1 MQLRDVLYEYEHRIA
16 RATLNRP
23 GRLNAFRGDT
33 FSDVLAILEEVQT
46 NPEIRCL
53 IVAGN
58 GRAFS
63 AGQDLGELHRIL
75 ETDTDSHASI
85 AYLEQLQEITR
96 RIVSLDKPVIAA
108 VNGVAVGVGVELAVA
123 SDIRIASVN
132 ASFAFPEV
140 RHGLFETNGVMYFLS
155 RIVGYGRALEWMLT
169 GRTISAEEALAAGLI
184 THLTEPDRLLPKA
197 MELAEQ
203 VKGNAPISIRLIKKT
218 TREALTL
225 ELEAVLAREVDGM
238 KRCLGSDDLKEGVR
252 AFLEK
257 RSPAFS
263 DS

>member
-1 MQLRDVLYEYEHRIA
+1 VQLRDVLYERENGIA

-33 FSDVLAILEEVQT
+33 FRDVLAILDEVRAD
-46 NPEIRCL
+46 PKIRCL
-53 IVAGN
+53 ILAGS

-75 ETDTDSHASI
+75 GAGSGSQESHD
-85 AYLEQLQEITR
+85 YLEQLQEITR
-96 RIVSLDKPVIAA
+96 RIVSLDRPVIAA
-108 VNGVAVGVGVELAVA
+108 VNGVAVGAGVELAIA
-123 SDIRIASVN
+123 SDIRIASEN

-140 RHGLFETNGVMYFLS
+140 RHGLFETNGVMFFLS

-169 GRTISAEEALAAGLI
+169 GRTVSAEEALAAGLI
-184 THLTEPDRLLPKA
+184 THVTEPDNLLPKA
-197 MELAEQ
+197 QELAEQ
-203 VKGNAPISIRLIKKT
+203 IKGNAPISIRLIKRT
-218 TREALTL
+218 TREALTM

-238 KRCLGSDDLKEGVR
+238 KQCLGSSDLREGVQ

-257 RSPAFS
+257 RVPVFRDA
-263 DS
+263 